1 MRNVEIRGLSVE
13 PGPYAYASRRQLLE
27 RLRGAAAR
35 GDLAGQMSEEARA
48 GDSEVGR
55 CKRVRL
61 TTDDA
66 AAPLPYADVG
76 ARDRL
81 EAPHGEPQG
90 IRCTRGPSS
99 YAVAATCRDVGVQ
112 GTSSGGEGPSR
123 GVNVLETGA
132 TPTSI
137 EDAKI
142 HFIGDSVVGGG
153 AASSG
158 EAVEAGGVHYDATVE
173 VGGGGPNSA
182 AGDAAAAWAWHANS
196 RPGEGGDLRH
206 LSAN

>member
-1 MRNVEIRGLSVE
+1 MRNVEIRGLSAE

-81 EAPHGEPQG
+81 EAPHGEPPG

-99 YAVAATCRDVGVQ
+99 YAVAAICRDVGVQ
-112 GTSSGGEGPSR
+112 GTSK

-142 HFIGDSVVGGG
+142 HFIGANVVGVR

-158 EAVEAGGVHYDATVE
+158 EAVEAGDVHAVATAE
-173 VGGGGPNSA
+173 EGGGGPNSA
-182 AGDAAAAWAWHANS
+182 ADHAAAAWAWHAHA
-196 RPGEGGDLRH
+196 RAGADGDLRH
-206 LSAN
+206 LIAS